1 MPTLCEKFLNVFEGS
16 QSLGFA
22 KPIVVRPL
30 PHWMLRLAS
39 SGTVSRR
46 RGLNGVQTSKAP
58 RLIAVFR
65 SMLYLAPTVALS
77 WSLPL
82 EVNSTAERR
91 DVQESGGT
99 CRSSWSKYHKKQ
111 ETH

>member
-1 MPTLCEKFLNVFEGS
+1 MPTLGEKFLNVFEGS

-46 RGLNGVQTSKAP
+46 RGLNGVKTSKAP

-65 SMLYLAPTVALS
+65 SMLRS
-77 WSLPL
+77 
-82 EVNSTAERR
+82 EERR
-91 DVQESGGT
+91 VGKECVST
-99 CRSSWSKYHKKQ
+99 CRSRWSPNHYKKEKQ
-111 ETH
+111 NECETISLLSTNTH